1 MRHIIDRIDEYLP
14 FGAQEGYLTAAYIA
28 SQKPS
33 RQCSCRIEPHRN
45 LHCMPGSGQSKGSSL
60 HLKTFSSMHQ
70 LTPSLCLTEHESER
84 EAETGRIKRRMVEE
98 KGVKKKN
105 TQKALTRAPCGVVT
119 QRASCLWGHRMEP
132 PSHTSQP
139 ITALECAT
147 SQLEWN
153 GYARPGSRQSRQRPS
168 SQM

>member
-1 MRHIIDRIDEYLP
+1 MNTYLLE
-14 FGAQEGYLTAAYIA
+14 QGYLTAAYIA

-60 HLKTFSSMHQ
+60 HLKAFSNMHQ

-98 KGVKKKN
+98 KGVKKKKYTKSLDKGPLWSCDTEN
-105 TQKALTRAPCGVVT
+105 ILSVGSQDGAPPDIAANHSIGMCHQPIGVEWVRLTRK
-119 QRASCLWGHRMEP
+119 
-132 PSHTSQP
+132 
-139 ITALECAT
+139 
-147 SQLEWN
+147 
-153 GYARPGSRQSRQRPS
+153 
-168 SQM
+168 